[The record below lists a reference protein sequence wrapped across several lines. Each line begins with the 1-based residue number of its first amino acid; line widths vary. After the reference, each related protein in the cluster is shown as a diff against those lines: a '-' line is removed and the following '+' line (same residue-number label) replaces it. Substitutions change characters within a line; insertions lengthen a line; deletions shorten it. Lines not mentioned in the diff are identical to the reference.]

1 MKTVMSKLG
10 LLFRLGVTAT
20 ALLFG
25 QHALALGTDAGTPV
39 SNQATVAYS
48 VGGAAQTPI
57 ESDPLGNSTPGFG
70 IPTTFLVDRRVSFTL
85 APTDA
90 VHTTV
95 APGGVDVFA
104 AYTLTN
110 TGNAIMDY
118 RLTLAQLGS
127 VDGAVNGL
135 TDTDVNMSNVRIRAA
150 NGDGAAGVPDLATDL
165 PWVDELAEDATV
177 VIYVFADAALA
188 LVNGDIANVELTA
201 TSADNATATATPGI
215 LDSDLAQTPGPD
227 DPTIIESVF
236 ADAGNDGLEA
246 SRDGFQVLSAA
257 LVITKTATVF
267 SDPFGSGKAVP
278 GAVIE
283 YLITVDNTLGTADA
297 TNVSITDTI
306 DADVT
311 FVVDAYGAGQDVSFD
326 SGASFCNTDA
336 GDADLDGCSL
346 DGASLVVGNVNL
358 AISVAFGTT
367 LTIAFRVL
375 IPNL

>member
-20 ALLFG
+20 ALLLA
-25 QHALALGTDAGTPV
+25 QQALALGTDAGTPV
-39 SNQATVAYS
+39 SNQATVSYS

-57 ESDPLGNSTPGFG
+57 ESDPLGNSIPGAG
-70 IPTTFLVDRRVSFTL
+70 VATTFLVDRRVSFTL
-85 APTDA
+85 VPTDA
-90 VHTTV
+90 VHTPV
-95 APGGVDVFA
+95 APGGLDAFA

-127 VDGAVNGL
+127 GDGAVNGL
-135 TDTDVNMSNVRIRAA
+135 VDTDVNMSNVRIRVA

-165 PWVDELAEDATV
+165 DYVDELAEDATV
-177 VIYVFADAALA
+177 VIYVFADAAII
-188 LVNGDIANVELTA
+188 LVNLDVANVELTA
-201 TSADNATATATPGI
+201 TSADEATATATPGT
-215 LDSDLAQTPGPD
+215 LDPDLAESPGPD

-236 ADAGNDGLEA
+236 ADAGNDGFEA
-246 SRDGFQVLSAA
+246 ARDGFQILSAA
-257 LVITKTATVF
+257 LVITKTSSVI

-283 YLITVDNTLGTADA
+283 YVITVDNTLGTADA

-306 DADVT
+306 NANVT
-311 FVVDAYGAGQDVSFD
+311 FVDEAYGAGQDVSF
-326 SGASFCNTDA
+326 STGGFCNADA
-336 GDADLDGCSL
+336 GDSDTDGCSL
-346 DGASLVVGNVNL
+346 DGASLVVGNANL
-358 AISVAFGTT
+358 AITVAFGTS
-367 LTIAFRVL
+367 LTISFQVL

>member
-10 LLFRLGVTAT
+10 PLLRLGVTAS
-20 ALLFG
+20 ALLLG
-25 QHALALGTDAGTPV
+25 QQALALGTDAGTPV

-57 ESDPLGNSTPGFG
+57 ESDPLGNSIPGAG
-70 IPTTFLVDRRVSFTL
+70 APTTFLVDRRVSFTMV
-85 APTDA
+85 PTDA
-90 VHTTV
+90 VHTPV

-127 VDGAVNGL
+127 VDGLVNGL
-135 TDTDVNMSNVRIRAA
+135 LDTDVDMSNVRIRVA

-165 PWVDELAEDATV
+165 TFVDELAEDATV
-177 VIYVFADAALA
+177 VIYVFADAALT

-201 TSADNATATATPGI
+201 TSADNATATATPGV
-215 LDSDLAQTPGPD
+215 LDGDLAETPGPD

-257 LVITKTATVF
+257 LTITKTATVF

-283 YLITVDNTLGTADA
+283 YLITIANTGTADA

-326 SGASFCNTDA
+326 SGASFCNADA

-358 AISVAFGTT
+358 AITVAFGTT
-367 LTIAFRVL
+367 LTIAFQVL